1 MTKVYKINGKEIQ
14 GFEGRKIQSTFGEG
28 VELPVEQAKIN
39 ELLEALS
46 DKEEVKPCRGCE
58 LHALE
63 NMTGFIPNKC
73 VGDCKPKQEE
83 CEHEISSKQVHD
95 NKGTY
100 HIAGNTCLKCGLHE
114 LDWGTKP
121 EQEECKT
128 CGCKDQDWNE
138 PCLDGF
144 HGEDRPKEEKCERCK
159 FDKLPGE
166 YTLPFQYEIKHTC
179 KEVCDHKRY
188 GLKSDRRGVYC
199 LDCDTLLGLS
209 EEDYLSG
216 RQLKQS
222 TSLKEVPL
230 RDKIDFIQDRLLNDH
245 ITTEESITEILEV
258 VQSHLIKEV
267 ENECQVYACSRKC
280 GGISPRCILDTDII
294 KIINN
299 I

>member
-121 EQEECKT
+121 EQEECKHDYPYL
-128 CGCKDQDWNE
+128 GDNQDICTKCNI
-138 PCLDGF
+138 P
-144 HGEDRPKEEKCERCK
+144 RP
-159 FDKLPGE
+159 
-166 YTLPFQYEIKHTC
+166 
-179 KEVCDHKRY
+179 
-188 GLKSDRRGVYC
+188 
-199 LDCDTLLGLS
+199 
-209 EEDYLSG
+209 
-216 RQLKQS
+216 KQS
-222 TSLKEVPL
+222 TSLKEDL
-230 RDKIDFIQDRLLNDH
+230 
-245 ITTEESITEILEV
+245 EYILDTYYSGTRSMDNAREGILKL
-258 VQSHLIKEV
+258 VQSHLIKEI

>member
-1 MTKVYKINGKEIQ
+1 MTKVYKINELSDYSGEDNLTSVFLKVNEII
-14 GFEGRKIQSTFGEG
+14 KVVNS
-28 VELPVEQAKIN
+28 L
-39 ELLEALS
+39 ALS

-73 VGDCKPKQEE
+73 VGDCKPKQEK
-83 CEHEISSKQVHD
+83 CEHDWIPYHL
-95 NKGTY
+95 NKENVDIKY
-100 HIAGNTCLKCGLHE
+100 E
-114 LDWGTKP
+114 Y
-121 EQEECKT
+121 CKT
-128 CGCKDQDWNE
+128 CKATRIPE
-138 PCLDGF
+138 
-144 HGEDRPKEEKCERCK
+144 
-159 FDKLPGE
+159 
-166 YTLPFQYEIKHTC
+166 
-179 KEVCDHKRY
+179 
-188 GLKSDRRGVYC
+188 
-199 LDCDTLLGLS
+199 
-209 EEDYLSG
+209 
-216 RQLKQS
+216 LKQS

-258 VQSHLIKEV
+258 VQSHIVKEI

>member
-1 MTKVYKINGKEIQ
+1 MRKYLINGKEIQ

-121 EQEECKT
+121 EQEECKKDLSE
-128 CGCKDQDWNE
+128 CHSPYCKKHLQE
-138 PCLDGF
+138 SV
-144 HGEDRPKEEKCERCK
+144 
-159 FDKLPGE
+159 DKLQP
-166 YTLPFQYEIKHTC
+166 
-179 KEVCDHKRY
+179 
-188 GLKSDRRGVYC
+188 
-199 LDCDTLLGLS
+199 
-209 EEDYLSG
+209 
-216 RQLKQS
+216 KQS
-222 TSLKEVPL
+222 TSLKEAL
-230 RDKIDFIQDRLLNDH
+230 EKILGEKRWYGDTLDYTDKTTSDWANDILDLLQSRLVK
-245 ITTEESITEILEV
+245 EI
-258 VQSHLIKEV
+258 

>member
-121 EQEECKT
+121 EQEECKHDYPYL
-128 CGCKDQDWNE
+128 GDNQDICTKCNI
-138 PCLDGF
+138 P
-144 HGEDRPKEEKCERCK
+144 RP
-159 FDKLPGE
+159 
-166 YTLPFQYEIKHTC
+166 
-179 KEVCDHKRY
+179 
-188 GLKSDRRGVYC
+188 
-199 LDCDTLLGLS
+199 
-209 EEDYLSG
+209 
-216 RQLKQS
+216 KQS

-258 VQSHLIKEV
+258 VQSHIVKEI